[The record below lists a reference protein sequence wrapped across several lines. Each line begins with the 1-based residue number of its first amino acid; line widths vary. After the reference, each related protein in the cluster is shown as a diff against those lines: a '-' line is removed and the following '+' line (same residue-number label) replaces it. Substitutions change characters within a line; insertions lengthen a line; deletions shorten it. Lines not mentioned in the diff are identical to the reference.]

1 MRKLFLTT
9 LLVLRAEAEKRIQ
22 GWTRGTTHALRPR
35 RLHRTG
41 LNVAPCEFCC
51 RCDGCGCEFPP
62 MPDSFI
68 LTGFTRIA
76 AEEPDNEIF
85 LSRQELLTR
94 AQLEALSEFEL
105 SERGLTEED
114 RQTLLRGEAVY
125 TGADAFCPACL
136 CQIFS

>member
-1 MRKLFLTT
+1 
-9 LLVLRAEAEKRIQ
+9 
-22 GWTRGTTHALRPR
+22 
-35 RLHRTG
+35 
-41 LNVAPCEFCC
+41 
-51 RCDGCGCEFPP
+51 